1 MVKVFSFCLYGPP
14 NPRYYPVPMLQNIYL
29 IGTHFPDWKVY
40 IYTSPDV
47 DGEFLRQVVQ
57 YSNVV
62 LRPTGNFGI
71 INMISRFFAIDE
83 PDVEIMFVRD
93 ADSHVHWKD
102 RWAINEFVNSPYLAH
117 TIRDNPVHAIPMLG
131 GLWGLKRKANVPVL
145 MCFEHYNIEQKNA
158 NDIGKDQTF
167 LNFYIWPRVKH
178 TLLVHTSI
186 TYREGPEHIVF
197 FPFPYTNDI
206 YCGRVEG
213 SDFKDSPGPVVQT
226 QRTLLTI
233 INRNG

>member
-1 MVKVFSFCLYGPP
+1 MVNAFSFCLYNSY
-14 NPRYYPVPMLQNIYL
+14 NPLYYDGLTENIKIIHKYYPDWAIY
-29 IGTHFPDWKVY
+29 VY
-40 IYTSPDV
+40 IGNDV
-47 DGEFLRQVVQ
+47 TEEYINTIFVR
-57 YSNVV
+57 NV
-62 LRPTGNFGI
+62 RIIHTNATGH
-71 INMISRFFAIDE
+71 INMAHRFLAIEQPGVDLM
-83 PDVEIMFVRD
+83 IVRD
-93 ADSHVHWKD
+93 ADSRVHWKD

-145 MCFEHYNIEQKNA
+145 MCFEHYNVEQKNA

-167 LNFYIWPRVKH
+167 LNFYIWPRVKN

-213 SDFKDSPGPVVQT
+213 PDFKDSPGPVVQT